1 MPGSADPGMAAEA
14 CPAGAGARG
23 AVDSIFP
30 MLRAGLIGFPS
41 SGKTSL
47 FQLLTSIKD
56 ATPRGGKADANVGV
70 ARVPDDRL
78 DEMTALFNPR
88 KRVPATVEFAD
99 IAGAGGAKAGAQALL
114 DVAPFRNADALLHV
128 VRMFRDP
135 SVPHPAG
142 SVDAARDVR
151 AMEDE
156 VILADLGVVERR
168 LERLEREI
176 KKTNTPELRKEQ
188 EILQRCREA
197 LEAGR
202 PLRALE
208 LAADDAKRLHGFQF
222 LSAKPLLIVL
232 NLDEA
237 DLANAQD
244 AVKLAGIEDFLTGAA
259 TRAVPICAKIE
270 LEIAELDDADRAA
283 FMADLGLHESG
294 LDRVIRASYDLLGYI
309 SFFTVGEDECR
320 AWSIPRDT
328 PAVLAAGE
336 IHSDISRGF
345 IRAEVVRYEH
355 LLARRT
361 LAACRDHGELR
372 LEGKEYIV
380 LDGDVINF
388 RHAT

>member
-1 MPGSADPGMAAEA
+1 
-14 CPAGAGARG
+14 
-23 AVDSIFP
+23 

-41 SGKTSL
+41 TGKTTL
-47 FQLLTSIKD
+47 FHLLTS
-56 ATPRGGKADANVGV
+56 AREAHRPSGKSEANVGV
-70 ARVPDDRL
+70 SRVPDERLDRL
-78 DEMTALFNPR
+78 TALFTPR

-99 IAGAGGAKAGAQALL
+99 IAGAGARTGAQALL

-135 SVPHPAG
+135 AVPHPAG
-142 SVDAARDVR
+142 SVDPARDVR
-151 AMEDE
+151 IMEDE
-156 VILADLGVVERR
+156 VLLADLGVVERR
-168 LERLEREI
+168 LERLDRDL
-176 KKTNTPELRKEQ
+176 KKAATLELRKEQ
-188 EILQRCREA
+188 EILIRCREA
-197 LEAGR
+197 LEGSR

-208 LAADDAKRLHGFQF
+208 LPAEEAKRLRGFQF
-222 LSAKPLLIVL
+222 LSAKPLLLVL

-237 DLANAQD
+237 DLPSADD
-244 AVKLAGIEDFLTGAA
+244 AVRLAGLEAFMSGAA

-270 LEIAELDDADRAA
+270 LEIAQLDEADARA
-283 FMADLGLHESG
+283 FMADLGLRESG

-355 LLARRT
+355 LMARGS
-361 LAACRDHGELR
+361 LAACREHGELR
-372 LEGKEYIV
+372 LEGKEYTV

>member
-1 MPGSADPGMAAEA
+1 
-14 CPAGAGARG
+14 
-23 AVDSIFP
+23 

-41 SGKTSL
+41 SGRSAL
-47 FQLLTSIKD
+47 FQLLTSVKD
-56 ATPRGGKADANVGV
+56 APRSGGKSEANVGI
-70 ARVPDDRL
+70 ARVPDERL
-78 DEMTALFNPR
+78 DKLTALFNPR

-99 IAGAGGAKAGAQALL
+99 IAGPSTGRTGAQALL

-135 SVPHPAG
+135 SVPHPSG
-142 SVDAARDVR
+142 SVDPARDVR
-151 AMEDE
+151 QMEDE

-168 LERLEREI
+168 LERLERDL

-188 EILQRCREA
+188 EVLVRCRAA
-197 LEAGR
+197 LEEGR

-208 LAADDAKRLHGFQF
+208 LGTEDAKRIRGFQF
-222 LSAKPLLIVL
+222 LSAKPLLLVL
-232 NLDEA
+232 NLDEEDLPQA
-237 DLANAQD
+237 DNA
-244 AVKLAGIEDFLTGAA
+244 AKLAGLETFLSGSA

-270 LEIAELDDADRAA
+270 LEISQLDDSDAAA
-283 FMADLGLHESG
+283 FMADLGLRESG

-328 PAVLAAGE
+328 PAVVAAGE
-336 IHSDISRGF
+336 IHTDISRGF
-345 IRAEVVRYEH
+345 IRAEVARYEH
-355 LLARRT
+355 LIARGS
-361 LAACRDHGELR
+361 LAACREHGELR

-380 LDGDVINF
+380 LDGDCINF

>member
-1 MPGSADPGMAAEA
+1 
-14 CPAGAGARG
+14 
-23 AVDSIFP
+23 
-30 MLRAGLIGFPS
+30 MLRAGLIGFPG
-41 SGKTSL
+41 SGKTAL
-47 FQLLTSIKD
+47 FQLLTS
-56 ATPRGGKADANVGV
+56 AREAPRAGGKSDANVGV
-70 ARVPDDRL
+70 SRVPDDRL
-78 DEMTALFNPR
+78 DQLTVLFKPR
-88 KRVPATVEFAD
+88 KHVPATVEFAD
-99 IAGAGGAKAGAQALL
+99 IAGLGGAKTGAAALL

-142 SVDAARDVR
+142 SIDPARDVR
-151 AMEDE
+151 TMEDE

-168 LERLEREI
+168 LERLDKDL
-176 KKTNTPELRKEQ
+176 KKANNADLKKEQ
-188 EILQRCREA
+188 EILLRCRAA
-197 LEAGR
+197 LEEGQA
-202 PLRALE
+202 LRALDLSVE
-208 LAADDAKRLHGFQF
+208 DAKRLRGFQL

-237 DLANAQD
+237 DLPQAND
-244 AVKLAGIEDFLTGAA
+244 AVKLAGIESFLAGAA

-270 LEIAELDDADRAA
+270 LEIAQLEPEDAAA

-309 SFFTVGEDECR
+309 SFFTVGEDENR
-320 AWSIPRDT
+320 AWSIPRNT
-328 PAVLAAGE
+328 PAVVAAGE
-336 IHSDISRGF
+336 IHTDISRGF

-380 LDGDVINF
+380 QDGDVINF